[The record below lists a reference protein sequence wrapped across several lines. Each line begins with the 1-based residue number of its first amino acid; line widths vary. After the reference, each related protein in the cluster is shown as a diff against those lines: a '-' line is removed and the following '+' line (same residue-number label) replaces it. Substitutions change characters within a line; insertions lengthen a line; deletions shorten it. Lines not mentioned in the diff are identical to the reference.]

1 MHPGLA
7 SGVVAR
13 AGARAVEA
21 RLLDDLGELI
31 AAARAEPALLA
42 RPVRVLTASRALR
55 DALAARIVERHGP
68 AVLGVSVQTLWA
80 AAQEAL
86 ERAGRPVVS
95 RLDAELLLELTARRE
110 AAREPVLRQALQ
122 GLEGGLGLCAPS
134 VRDLLSAN
142 LRAEH
147 GPALEAAVAEH
158 GHAAERERARAL
170 LRVAL
175 RCDWELEAAG
185 SGRPGAYLLEAA
197 AALEGGALPARAVL
211 IHGFADATG
220 LVLGF
225 LAKLARAAP
234 IVRLYLDTPPDLAE
248 SEAASVVEYAA
259 HLGERL
265 RAVAAPVSLPIDA
278 TSPAALR
285 RARPEGF
292 DAVGAE
298 AEVREAAYRIREL
311 LDRGAP
317 PEGIALVARELGRY
331 LLPVRR
337 LFSALGIPWSGPA
350 LPAGLLPARRR
361 LEAVLDLLR
370 LRGRTPLER
379 WLEAVAS
386 FEAEGA
392 DAEPADLRL
401 ALRAAGAARLAE
413 VAALEA
419 AALVARDG
427 DVVLP
432 ARRGLEQEEGET
444 VRAPHRRLPGAEL
457 GQALARARALV
468 RRLDR
473 WPARASLAE
482 HLEELA
488 ALLVE
493 ELGWRRGRVGAV
505 SLDWPGFLRA
515 LGERLPPALLLDR
528 DELLL
533 VLERHADELGREPSG
548 GNGSGVRVLEVTHAR
563 GQTFDA
569 LFLLGLNRELFP
581 RPIREDPLL
590 PDALRARWLGVLPD
604 LPLKRRGALEERH
617 LFAEL
622 LSASERVTI
631 SWQRADEDGRPRSP
645 SPLLERLRHSA
656 PGLLERAVHLPRLW
670 ERTLRPPCAGT
681 PSRPR
686 TARELLRLAALAAPR
701 ACFEELYPLALREAA
716 ERFPGPARLPA
727 LRLVELARARVRVL
741 EELDPDLRT
750 LDGRA
755 RMTMPSPYLGL
766 CGPTTGAPPAAVT
779 TLEALARCPWQAMLE
794 RLLRLEATPD
804 PLAELPGLG
813 ALSVGNVVH
822 GALARLF
829 SARGTGRALEA
840 AVARGPI
847 SVEAPAPREVAR
859 ALEQAAEAVARE
871 AGIAWPALREALEA
885 RSQPYLLRALELDL
899 GVADARLALIGA
911 ELAGSI
917 VVDGRPLAFRV
928 DRVDL
933 LEEGRLR
940 LSDYKTGAPLTR
952 AMGEEARL
960 RRLRQA
966 VARGEALQ
974 IAAYLASAVA
984 LGARGRGRYL
994 YLDPALDAS
1003 LAELSV
1009 EESDAALGIL
1019 PRTVSLLCAAWEQ
1032 GVFFPRLEDPQGQEP
1047 RACERCALAE
1057 ACVRGDSGM
1066 RRRLRELVAHTAEEQ
1081 RAGVEPGEPLATL
1094 LALFALPAA
1103 EPTPPAPEAAR

>member
-1 MHPGLA
+1 MLPELA
-7 SGVVAR
+7 SGVVAC

-21 RLLDDLGELI
+21 RLLDDLGELL

-42 RPVRVLTASRALR
+42 RPLRVLTASRALR
-55 DALAARIVERHGP
+55 DVLAARIVERHGP
-68 AVLGVSVQTLWA
+68 AVLGVSVQTLWSA
-80 AAQEAL
+80 AHEAL
-86 ERAGRPVVS
+86 ERAGRPVGTP
-95 RLDAELLLELTARRE
+95 LDAELLLELTARRE
-110 AAREPVLRQALQ
+110 AAREPVLRQALE

-147 GPALEAAVAEH
+147 ALALEAALSAH

-175 RCDWELEAAG
+175 RCDFELEAAG
-185 SGRPGAYLLEAA
+185 SGRPGAFLLEAA
-197 AALEGGALPARAVL
+197 DALEAGALPARAVL

-220 LVLGF
+220 LVLAF
-225 LAKLARAAP
+225 LAKLVRALP
-234 IVRLYLDTPPDLAE
+234 VVRLYLDTPLD
-248 SEAASVVEYAA
+248 AADDDPGGVVAYAA
-259 HLGERL
+259 RLGERL
-265 RAVAAPVSLPIDA
+265 RAAAAPVALPIDA
-278 TSPAALR
+278 ASIAAPR

-292 DAVGAE
+292 DTVGAE
-298 AEVREAAYRIREL
+298 AEVREAGYRIREL
-311 LDRGAP
+311 LDRGARA
-317 PEGIALVARELGRY
+317 EGIALVARDLGRY

-370 LRGRTPLER
+370 LRGRAPLER

-386 FEAEGA
+386 LETEGA
-392 DAEPADLRL
+392 DAELADLRL

-413 VAALEA
+413 VATLEA
-419 AALVARDG
+419 DALVARDG

-432 ARRGLEQEEGET
+432 ARRGLEQDDKS

-457 GQALARARALV
+457 RQALALARSLV
-468 RRLDR
+468 RRLEG

-482 HLEELA
+482 HLEALA

-505 SLDWPGFLRA
+505 SLDWPGFLRG

-533 VLERHADELGREPSG
+533 VLERSADELGREPAG
-548 GNGSGVRVLEVTHAR
+548 GHGAGVRVLEVTHAR

-581 RPIREDPLL
+581 RPIHEDPLL

-622 LSASERVTI
+622 LSASEQVTI

-656 PGLLERAVHLPRLW
+656 PGLLERAAHVPRLW

-701 ACFEELYPLALREAA
+701 ACFEELYPFALREAA

-727 LRLVELARARVRVL
+727 LRLAPLARARVRVL

-766 CGPTTGAPPAAVT
+766 CGPTSGAPPAAVT

-829 SARGTGRALEA
+829 AARGTGRELGE

-847 SVEAPAPREVAR
+847 SVGAPEAREVAR
-859 ALEQAAEAVARE
+859 ALERAAEAVARE
-871 AGIAWPALREALEA
+871 AGITWPALREALEA
-885 RSQPYLLRALELDL
+885 RAQPYLQRALELDL
-899 GVADARLALIGA
+899 GVADARLALLGA

-917 VVDGRPLAFRV
+917 VVGGRSLAFRA
-928 DRVDL
+928 DRVDQ

-952 AMGEEARL
+952 ALGEEARL

-974 IAAYLASAVA
+974 IAAYLAAAVA

-1003 LAELSV
+1003 CAELSL
-1009 EESDAALGIL
+1009 EETDAALRIL
-1019 PRTVSLLCAAWEQ
+1019 PGTVALLCTAWEQ
-1032 GVFFPRLEDPQGQEP
+1032 GVFFPRLEDPHGQEP

-1066 RRRLRELVAHTAEEQ
+1066 RRRLRELVAHTVEQQ
-1081 RAGVEPGEPLATL
+1081 RAGVELGEPLATL

-1103 EPTPPAPEAAR
+1103 EPAPPAPEAAR